1 MAELKGVRALMK
13 GALRVIYPPQCLCC
27 GAVVAQEG
35 ALCASCWSEAEFLT
49 GAVCDC
55 CGVPVPAGGDAR
67 GDGPFTCDDCRTRPK
82 AWAQARGA
90 MRYGG
95 TARSLVLA
103 LKYGDRPDLA
113 QALGAWVAQ
122 AARPIVR
129 PEMVVVPVPLHPR
142 RLIQR
147 KYNQA
152 ALLSARVAQELGLEF
167 IPDALRRVRH
177 TRSQDHRGVE
187 DRFNNVADALAPN
200 HRRVAAIAGRPVLLV
215 DDVLTSGA
223 TATAAV
229 NALREVTG
237 PVSVAVLARVS
248 KSD

>member
-35 ALCASCWSEAEFLT
+35 ALCSACWPEAEFLT

-55 CGVPVPAGGDAR
+55 CGVPVATGGDAQTA
-67 GDGPFTCDDCRTRPK
+67 GAIICDDCIARPK
-82 AWAQARGA
+82 PWQRARGA

-95 TARSLVLA
+95 TARALVLA

-113 QALGAWVAQ
+113 PALGGWVAT
-122 AARPIVR
+122 AARPMVSAD
-129 PEMVVVPVPLHPR
+129 MVVVPVPLHPR
-142 RLIQR
+142 RLIKR

-167 IPDALRRVRH
+167 LPDALRRTRH
-177 TRSQDHRGVE
+177 TPPQDHRSVD
-187 DRFNNVADALAPN
+187 DRAANIADALTLNA
-200 HRRVAAIAGRPVLLV
+200 RRAGALAGRPVLLV

-223 TATAAV
+223 TASAAV
-229 NALREVTG
+229 AALGEVSG

-248 KSD
+248 KTD